1 MAHRVSSLLRSPFRL
16 VDSGH
21 PWPLALLALLILFG
35 TIWANTVVWPVEHL
49 GYSIDPRSGQ
59 VTQVAPG
66 STAALAGIQPG
77 DQLQRIY
84 GYPWTEA
91 VFGWSQWRMVAR
103 STTHVAVMV
112 ERAGETLNFELPRRP
127 PETTHQIAKIVFA
140 LLGAACWMT
149 GVLLGLGKRHEVNG
163 SRLVALFWLVLG
175 GVLGSYVF
183 AVDLC
188 FPLWA
193 LFIWLIT
200 TILPALAIVVHIW
213 FPARAVSRRRSV
225 VARRFLW
232 GVWIGSNALLIGVWL
247 TWQPRLA
254 DLLAYAWVPLV
265 IALVITFLGSVL
277 LLVDAYR
284 HVRTP
289 HVRRQIRLIAA
300 ACLISAIVWL
310 LFRVIPLVLGVPP
323 LLPEAVIDLVPILI
337 PLAYL
342 VSGTATSLYTLD
354 RLIRRVVLELIVI
367 TLVVIAFS
375 ATAGYVAQA
384 GREAIVWSALLF
396 GVLIHPL
403 VGWSRRLRS
412 EQGNPDRSYAAL
424 RRARQLLTTSLDPAF
439 LLLAIREGIQG
450 AFDRPPVAIY
460 HADSDDAEALRLVQ
474 QDGFPDLPSAL
485 PVGELTTCLQR
496 GAPVVEARTLH
507 LELRTTELT
516 ADEEAAVRHQGV
528 ALWGVVRHE
537 RGTLLAII
545 LIGSDVSLEP
555 YRAEDCRAIE
565 DVLDAAVL
573 ALAHSSAYERLR
585 EAEATMRDL
594 YDTMRRVE
602 DETAAE
608 LVRTVHDDI
617 VNNDVQLNIM
627 ALQML
632 LVRTPDQP
640 MHGELERLLKREQ
653 KINRAL
659 RGICERLHPTGID
672 DPMGLPGVLRG
683 LTDRMVVVWQ
693 GTCQVEITG
702 VAVPINS
709 TIQLEVYRIAR
720 EALINAVKHADA
732 TVITVHLHY
741 PACPD
746 DPLTL
751 IVADNGCSG
760 KPIELRPGH
769 WGIRNMMESARVAGG
784 ELHFAQALGGGTEV
798 VLTFHAS
805 RGGADVP
812 RERPIIGRQVRTA

>member
-1 MAHRVSSLLRSPFRL
+1 MLRSPFRP
-16 VDSGH
+16 VDPGH

-35 TIWANTVVWPVEHL
+35 TIWANTIVWPVEHL

-77 DQLQRIY
+77 DQLQRVY
-84 GYPWTEA
+84 GYPWREA

-103 STTHVAVMV
+103 STTHVAVTV
-112 ERAGETLNFELPRRP
+112 ERAGETFSFDLPRRP
-127 PETTHQIAKIVFA
+127 PETTHQIAKIVFG
-140 LLGAACWMT
+140 LLGAACWTT

-183 AVDLC
+183 AIDLC

-200 TILPALAIVVHIW
+200 TILPALAIVVHVW

-225 VARRFLW
+225 IAQWFLV
-232 GVWIGSNALLIGVWL
+232 GVWVGSNALLVGSWL
-247 TWQPRLA
+247 IWQPRLA

-265 IALVITFLGSVL
+265 VALVITFLGSGL

-300 ACLISAIVWL
+300 ACLISAIVWV
-310 LFRVIPLVLGVPP
+310 LFRVVPLILGVPP

-354 RLIRRVVLELIVI
+354 RLIRRVVLELMVI
-367 TLVVIAFS
+367 TLVVITFS
-375 ATAGYVAQA
+375 ATALYVARS
-384 GREAIVWSALLF
+384 GREAIVWSALLM

-403 VGWSRRLRS
+403 VGWSRRLRG
-412 EQGNPDRSYAAL
+412 EQGNPDRSYEAL
-424 RRARQLLTTSLDPAF
+424 RRARHLLTTSLDPAF
-439 LLLAIREGIQG
+439 LLLTIREGIQG
-450 AFDRPPVAIY
+450 AFDRPPIAIY
-460 HADSDDAEALRLVQ
+460 QAEADADDTLILVQ
-474 QDGFPDLPSAL
+474 QDGFPDLPPAL
-485 PVGELTTCLQR
+485 PVGTLTNGLQR
-496 GAPVVEARTLH
+496 GATIVEARALH
-507 LELRTTELT
+507 LELRATPLT
-516 ADEEAAVRHQGV
+516 ADEEAAVRHQGI
-528 ALWGVVRHE
+528 ALWGVVQHK
-537 RGTLLAII
+537 RGTLLAIV
-545 LIGSDVSLEP
+545 LIGTDVSLEP
-555 YRAEDCRAIE
+555 YRAEDCRVIE
-565 DVLDAAVL
+565 DVLDAAAL

-585 EAEATMRDL
+585 QTEAMMRELFDA
-594 YDTMRRVE
+594 MRRVE
-602 DETAAE
+602 DEKAAE
-608 LVRTVHDDI
+608 LARTVHDDI

-627 ALQML
+627 ALQTL
-632 LVRTPDQP
+632 LIRTPDQP
-640 MHGELERLLKREQ
+640 MCGELERVLKREQ
-653 KINRAL
+653 KISRAL
-659 RGICERLHPTGID
+659 RGVCERLHPTGID

-683 LTDRMVVVWQ
+683 LKERVLVIWQ
-693 GTCQVEITG
+693 GTCEMQITG
-702 VAVPINS
+702 VAVPIDS
-709 TIQLEVYRIAR
+709 AIQLEIYRIAR

-732 TVITVHLHY
+732 TVITIRLHY

-760 KPIELRPGH
+760 KRVQQRPGH
-769 WGIRNMMESARVAGG
+769 WGIRNMYESARIAGG
-784 ELHFAQALGGGTEV
+784 ELHFVQALGGGAEV
-798 VLTFHAS
+798 MLTFHAARNDS
-805 RGGADVP
+805 DVP